1 MRLGMMLNLAADSAT
16 AMGTHSSLGGAH
28 RPVGEGIQGQEGQ
41 EWARRTRG
49 EGQSPA
55 GEQGRCQG
63 SAAPG
68 GQWSWETYQVTGQA
82 VGQELTLEVRGSWQR
97 YAGQQGSCGGMGLP
111 RWSSELAG
119 LCR

>member
-28 RPVGEGIQGQEGQ
+28 RPVGEGIQGQE
-41 EWARRTRG
+41 WARSTRG

-68 GQWSWETYQVTGQA
+68 GQWSWETYQVTGQ
-82 VGQELTLEVRGSWQR
+82 VGGQELPLEVRGS
-97 YAGQQGSCGGMGLP
+97 
-111 RWSSELAG
+111 
-119 LCR
+119 